1 MPLWIVD
8 TPSNQ
13 VCATIARQT
22 AGELW
27 LPEAVCT
34 TFRATNLDAREQNC
48 LNILDMVDL
57 HHPNMAKLN
66 LVGVEASEVLHSG
79 VKELGFI
86 PAKATWEGTIS
97 FKRPVS
103 TLTNVRHLQLDA
115 STWKNTDDVYE
126 SLFTVLG
133 APHWHGKNFDAL
145 HDSIVTGS
153 INVVE
158 VPYTLSIR
166 GMKSAK
172 AAVRNFVSDLVSFIS
187 ERETEGCPVSIQ
199 IESDSR

>member
-1 MPLWIVD
+1 M
-8 TPSNQ
+8 
-13 VCATIARQT
+13 IASRI
-22 AGELW
+22 
-27 LPEAVCT
+27 
-34 TFRATNLDAREQNC
+34 C

-57 HHPNMAKLN
+57 HHPSMAKLN
-66 LVGVEASEVLHSG
+66 LVGVEDSEVLRSG
-79 VKELGFI
+79 VKEFGFI
-86 PAKATWEGTIS
+86 PAKATWEGTIA

-103 TLTNVRHLQLDA
+103 TLTNVRNLQLDA

-133 APHWHGKNFDAL
+133 APPWHGKNFEAL

-153 INVVE
+153 INVVG

-172 AAVRNFVSDLVSFIS
+172 AAVKNFVSDLISFIS
-187 ERETEGCPVSIQ
+187 EREAEGCPVSIQ
-199 IESDSR
+199 IESDSK